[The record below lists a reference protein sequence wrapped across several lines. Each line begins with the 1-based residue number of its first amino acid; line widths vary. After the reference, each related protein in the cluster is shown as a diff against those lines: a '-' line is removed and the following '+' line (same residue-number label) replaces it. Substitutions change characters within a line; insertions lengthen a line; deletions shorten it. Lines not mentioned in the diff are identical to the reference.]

1 MDTALLS
8 GLSALAG
15 SVIGGLTSGLANW
28 FNQRAQAKSG
38 MRAHELQRREALYS
52 DFIIAASK
60 AYGGAILSNEPHVQ
74 DLVALYAMISTMR
87 TLSSLEIV
95 ECAERIMQVTV
106 ATYQAPNHDVF
117 ELHELARQ
125 GRTIDP
131 LKEFSEA
138 AKAELRLF
146 AQP

>member
-1 MDTALLS
+1 MDTVLLS

-15 SVIGGLTSGLANW
+15 SVFGGLTSGLANW
-28 FNQRAQAKSG
+28 LNQRAQAKSD
-38 MRAHELQRREALYS
+38 MRAHELQRREDLYR

-74 DLVALYAMISTMR
+74 DLVALHAMISTMR
-87 TLSSLEIV
+87 TLSSLETV

-117 ELHELARQ
+117 ELHELIQ
-125 GRTIDP
+125 HGRTIDP

-138 AKAELRLF
+138 ARAELRLL
-146 AQP
+146 AEP